1 MADSTIL
8 DHNGQPFKK
17 TELSKQIAAP
27 SMTGIRNI
35 WNFGAQAE
43 WLSPERLAQI
53 LRDAAEGD
61 ADAYLTLAEE
71 IEERDPHYGSVLGTR
86 KRAVSGLPTM
96 VEAATDDKKDQD
108 IADAVRVLIRRP
120 EFHDM
125 ADDLLDALG
134 KGFSVVEMNWDTKRT
149 TWEPRTRNE
158 RITDN
163 DGKSEWQEVEG
174 YEHRDPRFFQFDRI
188 TGKQLRI
195 KDEANM
201 LDGLPLPPHKFIV
214 HKPRLKTGLPIRGGL
229 ARLVA
234 VSYMCKSYTVTDWL
248 AFAEVFGMPLRV
260 GRYNPNATPADI
272 NTLINAIANIGTDAA
287 AAIPDTMR
295 IDFESPGNVSGG
307 ADVFKN
313 LAEWLDK
320 QVSKAVLGQTASTEG
335 TPGKLGNDDAQDD
348 VRTDILRADARQ
360 LSNTINKH
368 LVRSFVDLNFGPQ
381 EHYPRVEFQVIEPED
396 TAALTA
402 ALKELVPLGLK
413 VEASV
418 IRDKLGLPDPEPG
431 AELLGA
437 QQQTPAPT
445 PTPTPAPA
453 LNQQHHGC
461 HCAHCTGTA
470 TAINRQQPDQAEQ
483 VLDELEQDGLANW
496 QQQIDPVLQ
505 PIRDLLESADS
516 AEAFAEGLQDLIDEM
531 DTNAVESELVSKLAV
546 QMFLASGVGD
556 GAD

>member
-17 TELSKQIAAP
+17 TELSKQVAAP

-35 WNFGAQAE
+35 WNFGTQAE

-71 IEERDPHYGSVLGTR
+71 MEERDPHYGSVLGTR

-134 KGFSVVEMNWDTKRT
+134 KGYSVAEMNWDTKRT
-149 TWEPRTRNE
+149 PWEPRTRNE

-174 YEHRDPRFFQFDRI
+174 YEHRDPRFFQFDRVS
-188 TGKQLRI
+188 GKQLRI
-195 KDEANM
+195 KDEADM

-214 HKPRLKTGLPIRGGL
+214 HKPRLKTGLPIRSGL

-234 VSYMCKSYTVTDWL
+234 VSYMCKSYALTDWL

-260 GRYNPNATPADI
+260 GRYNPNATQADI
-272 NTLINAIANIGTDAA
+272 NTLVNAIANIGTDAA

-295 IDFESPGNVSGG
+295 IDFESPGNTTGG
-307 ADVFKN
+307 ADIFKN
-313 LAEWLDK
+313 LAEWLDR
-320 QVSKAVLGQTASTEG
+320 QISKAVLGQTASTEG
-335 TPGKLGNDDAQDD
+335 TPGKLGGDDAQDD
-348 VRTDILRADARQ
+348 VRTDILKADARQ

-381 EHYPRVEFQVIEPED
+381 EQYPRVEFQVVEAED
-396 TAALTA
+396 ITALVQNV
-402 ALKELVPLGLK
+402 KELIPFGLDIEK
-413 VEASV
+413 SV
-418 IRDKLGLPDPEPG
+418 MRDKLGFPDPEPG
-431 AELLGA
+431 ADLLAPPKSEQPA
-437 QQQTPAPT
+437 QPVQP
-445 PTPTPAPA
+445 PA
-453 LNQQHHGC
+453 LNHQ
-461 HCAHCTGTA
+461 TA
-470 TAINRQQPDQAEQ
+470 LNRQQPDQAEQ

-496 QQQIDPVLQ
+496 QQQIDPILQ

-516 AEAFAEGLQDLIDEM
+516 AEAFASGLQDLLDEM
-531 DTNAVESELVSKLAV
+531 DDSAVESELVSKLALH
-546 QMFLASGVGD
+546 MFLATGAGD
-556 GAD
+556 GADS

>member
-1 MADSTIL
+1 MADSLIL

-17 TELSKQIAAP
+17 TELSKSVAAP
-27 SMTGIRNI
+27 SITGIRNI
-35 WNFGAQAE
+35 WNFGTQAE

-71 IEERDPHYGSVLGTR
+71 IEERDPHYASVLGTR

-96 VEAATDDKKDQD
+96 VEAATDDKKDQE
-108 IADAVRVLIRRP
+108 ITDAVRALIRRP

-134 KGFSVVEMNWDTKRT
+134 KGFSVVEMNWDTKRQP
-149 TWEPRTRNE
+149 WEPRTRNE
-158 RITDN
+158 KV
-163 DGKSEWQEVEG
+163 DGEWQEVEG
-174 YEHRDPRFFQFDRI
+174 YEHRDPRFFQFDRVS
-188 TGKQLRI
+188 GKQLRI
-195 KDEANM
+195 KDEADM

-348 VRTDILRADARQ
+348 VRTDILKADARQ

-396 TAALTA
+396 TEALTA

-445 PTPTPAPA
+445 PTPA

-461 HCAHCTGTA
+461 HCAHCSSTA
-470 TAINRQQPDQAEQ
+470 TAINRQLPDPAEQ
-483 VLDELEQDGLANW
+483 ALDELEQDGLANW

-505 PIRDLLESADS
+505 PIRDLLESVDT
-516 AEAFAEGLQDLIDEM
+516 AEDFAAGLQDLLDEM
-531 DTNAVESELVSKLAV
+531 DDSDLVSKLAL
-546 QMFLASGVGD
+546 QMFLANGAGD
-556 GAD
+556 GADS

>member
-1 MADSTIL
+1 MADATIL

-17 TELSKQIAAP
+17 AELSRQVAAP

-35 WNFGAQAE
+35 WNFGTQAE
-43 WLSPERLAQI
+43 WLSPERLAAI

-71 IEERDPHYGSVLGTR
+71 IEERDPHYASVLGTR

-96 VEAATDDKKDQD
+96 VEAATDDARDQE

-134 KGFSVVEMNWDTKRT
+134 KGFSAVEMNWDTKHQP
-149 TWEPRTRNE
+149 WEPRTRNE
-158 RITDN
+158 KV
-163 DGKSEWQEVEG
+163 DGEWQEVEG
-174 YEHRDPRFFQFDRI
+174 YEHRDPRFFRFDRI

-201 LDGLPLPPHKFIV
+201 LNGLPLPPHKFIV

-234 VSYMCKSYTVTDWL
+234 VSYMCKSYSLTDWL

-260 GRYNPNATPADI
+260 GRYNPNATQSDI
-272 NTLINAIANIGTDAA
+272 NTLVNAIANIGTDAA

-295 IDFESPGNVSGG
+295 IDFESPGNSTGG
-307 ADVFKN
+307 ADLFKN

-320 QVSKAVLGQTASTEG
+320 QVSKAVLGQTATTEG
-335 TPGKLGNDDAQDD
+335 TPGRLGNEDAQDE
-348 VRTDILRADARQ
+348 VRNDILKADARQ

-381 EHYPRVEFQVIEPED
+381 EQYPRVEFQVVESED
-396 TAALTA
+396 TTALVQNV
-402 ALKELVPLGLK
+402 KELVPLGLK

-418 IRDKLGLPDPEPG
+418 MRDRLGLPDPEEG
-431 AELLGA
+431 AELLA
-437 QQQTPAPT
+437 MPQQSQPPT
-445 PTPTPAPA
+445 TSA
-453 LNQQHHGC
+453 LNSQQSCQCGHC
-461 HCAHCTGTA
+461 HGTA
-470 TAINRQQPDQAEQ
+470 MNREQPAVERS
-483 VLDELEQDGLANW
+483 LDELEQDGLASW
-496 QQQIDPVLQ
+496 QQQMDPVLQ
-505 PIRDLLESADS
+505 PIRDLLELVDT
-516 AEAFAEGLQDLIDEM
+516 AEDFAAGLQDLLDEM
-531 DTNAVESELVSKLAV
+531 DDSDLVSKLAR
-546 QMFLASGVGD
+546 QLYLAN
-556 GAD
+556 GAGEGAND